1 MRAIAEAKGVSV
13 AQVAIGWVLSRGAD
27 IVPVIGA
34 RKRERLAEALGAL
47 DVAFSAD
54 ELKRIEA
61 AVPLGAAAGDRYD
74 KWGMSML
81 DSEKS
86 SSRGNAA

>member
-1 MRAIAEAKGVSV
+1 V
-13 AQVAIGWVLSRGAD
+13 AQAAIGWVLSRGED

-34 RKRERLAEALGAL
+34 RKRERLEEALGAL
-47 DVAFSAD
+47 NVSFTAD

-86 SSRGNAA
+86 SAKGNAA